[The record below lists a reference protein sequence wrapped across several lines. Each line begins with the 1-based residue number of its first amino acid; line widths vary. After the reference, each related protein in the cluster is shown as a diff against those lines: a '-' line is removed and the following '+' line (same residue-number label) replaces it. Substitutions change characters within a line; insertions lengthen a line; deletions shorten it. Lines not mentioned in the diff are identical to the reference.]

1 MFFDVEFVLF
11 YGKFIYYEWGVYI
24 YDYFWGVLWKNIWNI
39 VESNFGLDG
48 GGINLY
54 VEWLCNFYDSILFLI
69 L

>member
-1 MFFDVEFVLF
+1 MENLF
-11 YGKFIYYEWGVYI
+11 IMNEVYI
-24 YDYFWGVLWKNIWNI
+24 FIIIFGGFYEKIIWNI

>member
-1 MFFDVEFVLF
+1 MFIIIFGGL
-11 YGKFIYYEWGVYI
+11 YE
-24 YDYFWGVLWKNIWNI
+24 KNIWNI